1 MFTERKIPPL
11 VTESNNKNANVRIEF
26 FFCFLL
32 GFFFFAKRA
41 FLFASPLVLDNDE
54 DIKQLNKEIN
64 DLNESNNEMEADMV
78 NLQTQVC
85 VCCWGVFFPFSV
97 IFSVCSCFLE
107 ELQFLH
113 ATAVLPTLAS
123 LLQKR

>member
-1 MFTERKIPPL
+1 MCLLSGTPPL

-32 GFFFFAKRA
+32 GFFFFAKCA

-85 VCCWGVFFPFSV
+85 VCFWGFFFPLV
-97 IFSVCSCFLE
+97 
-107 ELQFLH
+107 
-113 ATAVLPTLAS
+113 
-123 LLQKR
+123 

>member
-1 MFTERKIPPL
+1 MFTERKIPPPPF
-11 VTESNNKNANVRIEF
+11 VTGSNNKNANVRIEF
-26 FFCFLL
+26 FSV
-32 GFFFFAKRA
+32 FFWGYFFAKRA

-85 VCCWGVFFPFSV
+85 VCCWVFFP
-97 IFSVCSCFLE
+97 L
-107 ELQFLH
+107 
-113 ATAVLPTLAS
+113 
-123 LLQKR
+123 